1 MGLGRLGVRFP
12 EVRREWRLANLFW
25 AEYLVPCVEI
35 CERRGLK
42 VNADKSNVI
51 VLEMEEGSAPVQC
64 IRKME

>member
-1 MGLGRLGVRFP
+1 MALGRLGVRFP

-42 VNADKSNVI
+42 VNADKSNQI
-51 VLEMEEGSAPVQC
+51 SLN
-64 IRKME
+64 I